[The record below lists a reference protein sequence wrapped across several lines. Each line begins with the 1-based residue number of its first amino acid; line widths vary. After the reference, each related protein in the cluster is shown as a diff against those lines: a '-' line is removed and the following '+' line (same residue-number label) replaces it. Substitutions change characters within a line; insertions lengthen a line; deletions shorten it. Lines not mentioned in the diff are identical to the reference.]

1 MMLLWGTQQLAVV
14 AVSVPNY
21 RSLGGIEC
29 AGGRVVRHNTILR
42 SATPSNATAAGA
54 NVTAPASC
62 KELPAWGKPL
72 GITMG
77 AIASVFINIGQNLQ
91 ADGIRIIIDC
101 MTIAQQPI
109 VLSQACRALG
119 ALAILPAN
127 RARIAAANGVRILV
141 GLLGH
146 GRLLSPASESISS
159 RSTSHEFE
167 DIRTNEL
174 VQEAAL
180 AAAVSTDVNR
190 DSKLQVLQ
198 QQIVRT
204 MGMHCESITVVHR
217 QACFSANVM
226 NCERTRRR
234 HFEASFLCQLYG
246 LTGGSLPGC

>member
-1 MMLLWGTQQLAVV
+1 M
-14 AVSVPNY
+14 
-21 RSLGGIEC
+21 SLKVEKLFPEC
-29 AGGRVVRHNTILR
+29 I
-42 SATPSNATAAGA
+42 
-54 NVTAPASC
+54 
-62 KELPAWGKPL
+62 
-72 GITMG
+72 I
-77 AIASVFINIGQNLQ
+77 LQ

-180 AAAVSTDVNR
+180 AALTNIAFVSARSEQDIAYVSSTSLSLGIPVTQI
-190 DSKLQVLQ
+190 DSLLLSWVEY
-198 QQIVRT
+198 
-204 MGMHCESITVVHR
+204 M
-217 QACFSANVM
+217 
-226 NCERTRRR
+226 
-234 HFEASFLCQLYG
+234 
-246 LTGGSLPGC
+246 PW